1 MDKLTKS
8 LDSALKDS
16 LNKEMEW
23 MKKYEELKNEHSTLL
38 VEKQKLEEENSLLM
52 DYFVSHDSPV
62 DWSLPGGA
70 NSRQSAFPP
79 SLKQKMRQRASTPMP
94 RPFSRSPS
102 LRKTRRQTDAA
113 AAQNNSATVTVN
125 KVNDNPRDNHSTPR
139 PDFNVDS
146 LDRLRPKLL
155 KLSGKM
161 ELSEKVLGLEELVRE
176 QAAVIEELEAVV
188 DEDRRDRIR
197 RHLETSTESWSI
209 PGSIS
214 SSMIANSSS
223 FLFDRDSRG
232 PEAENRVKRSQ
243 LH

>member
-1 MDKLTKS
+1 
-8 LDSALKDS
+8 
-16 LNKEMEW
+16 
-23 MKKYEELKNEHSTLL
+23 MKKYEELKSEHTVILA
-38 VEKQKLEEENSLLM
+38 EKQKLEEENSLLM

-62 DWSLPGGA
+62 DWSMPGGA
-70 NSRQSAFPP
+70 NSRQNAFPP

-94 RPFSRSPS
+94 RPFSRSAS

-113 AAQNNSATVTVN
+113 AAQNPVTTTTKAKDVQN
-125 KVNDNPRDNHSTPR
+125 APRTE
-139 PDFNVDS
+139 FNVDS

-161 ELSEKVLGLEELVRE
+161 ELSEKVMGLEELVRE

-188 DEDRRDRIR
+188 DDDRRERIR

-223 FLFDRDSRG
+223 FLFDRDSRI
-232 PEAENRVKRSQ
+232 PEAENRTRLPQ